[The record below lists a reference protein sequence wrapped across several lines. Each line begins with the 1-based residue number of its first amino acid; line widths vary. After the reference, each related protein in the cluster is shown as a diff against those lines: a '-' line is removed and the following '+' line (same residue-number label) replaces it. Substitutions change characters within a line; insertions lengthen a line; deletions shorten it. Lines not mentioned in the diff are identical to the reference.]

1 MEIKKILTEIKY
13 EKSYDEIKALIS
25 ETTNPVLLHMIMVNY
40 NWDDGFYIPEC
51 IIQNR
56 YCDLGTALMIFDYA
70 DGYLFLLDNN
80 EHIEDIDWKNFIE
93 QLKLEIQNRK
103 FKTQKIKYLPELSR
117 AEKLKIKKLYPDLD
131 SVFSDGT
138 SGEEIGLIIV

>member
-1 MEIKKILTEIKY
+1 MGIKKILTEIKY

-25 ETTNPVLLHMIMVNY
+25 ETTNPVLLHMITVNY

-70 DGYLFLLDNN
+70 DGYSFLLDND
-80 EHIEDIDWKNFIE
+80 ELTDIDWKNFIE
-93 QLKLEIQNRK
+93 KLKLEIQNRK
-103 FKTQKIKYLPELSR
+103 FETQKIKYLPELSC
-117 AEKLKIKKLYPDLD
+117 ADKLRIKKLYPDLE
-131 SVFSDGT
+131 SVFSEGT

>member
-13 EKSYDEIKALIS
+13 EKSYDEIKSLIS

-70 DGYLFLLDNN
+70 DGYSFLLDN
-80 EHIEDIDWKNFIE
+80 DKLTDVDWKNFIE
-93 QLKLEIQNRK
+93 KLKFEIQNRK
-103 FKTQKIKYLPELSR
+103 FETQKIKYLPELSC
-117 AEKLKIKKLYPDLD
+117 ADKLRIKKLYPNLD
-131 SVFSDGT
+131 SVFSEGT